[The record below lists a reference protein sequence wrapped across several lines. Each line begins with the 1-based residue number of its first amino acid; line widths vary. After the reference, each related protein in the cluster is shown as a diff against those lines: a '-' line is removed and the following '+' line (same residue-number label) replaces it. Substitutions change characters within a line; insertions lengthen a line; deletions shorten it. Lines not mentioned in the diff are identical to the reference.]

1 MKIKKVE
8 ALCKSD
14 RRIILYE
21 GDGVQWIGNGC
32 AAYPLHNMP
41 VLDETNV
48 FTLFDVAEKDREKHY
63 LRSEELPAAL
73 DFNDSSD
80 TEVMLDR
87 VPIDLYISGHGVA
100 SYVGSSGIIFV
111 EIRYLAPFIKQEG
124 GFELYERFTKIG
136 KPYIAV
142 KSGLFLVGVIMPSN
156 GIITSDFIEN
166 LEYIASLSRVAFNTT
181 AEERE
186 RALAE
191 KERAHAAETETEDA
205 MYHDS
210 LLNMAKREPE
220 ETPEED

>member
-1 MKIKKVE
+1 MKIKKIE

-14 RRIILYE
+14 KRIILYD

-48 FTLFDVAEKDREKHY
+48 FTLFDVAEKDREKYY
-63 LRSEELPAAL
+63 LRSEELPVAL

-100 SYVGSSGIIFV
+100 PYVGSSGIIFV
-111 EIRYLAPFIKQEG
+111 ETRYLAPFIKQEG

-166 LEYIASLSRVAFNTT
+166 FEYIASLSRVAFNTT

-186 RALAE
+186 R
-191 KERAHAAETETEDA
+191 
-205 MYHDS
+205 MYQNS
-210 LLNMAKREPE
+210 LLGAWQGGEPE

>member
-1 MKIKKVE
+1 M
-8 ALCKSD
+8 
-14 RRIILYE
+14 
-21 GDGVQWIGNGC
+21 
-32 AAYPLHNMP
+32 
-41 VLDETNV
+41 
-48 FTLFDVAEKDREKHY
+48 
-63 LRSEELPAAL
+63 
-73 DFNDSSD
+73 
-80 TEVMLDR
+80 
-87 VPIDLYISGHGVA
+87 
-100 SYVGSSGIIFV
+100 
-111 EIRYLAPFIKQEG
+111 
-124 GFELYERFTKIG
+124 YERFTKIG
-136 KPYIAV
+136 KPYTAV

-191 KERAHAAETETEDA
+191 RERALAAEEEPEDA

>member
-1 MKIKKVE
+1 MKIKKIE
-8 ALCKSD
+8 ALCKAD
-14 RRIILYE
+14 KRIILYD
-21 GDGVQWIGNGC
+21 GDRVQWIGNGC

-48 FTLFDVAEKDREKHY
+48 FTLFDVAEKDREKYY
-63 LRSEELPAAL
+63 LRSEELPVAL

-100 SYVGSSGIIFV
+100 PYVGSSGIIFV
-111 EIRYLAPFIKQEG
+111 ETRYLAPFIKQEG

-156 GIITSDFIEN
+156 GIITSDFIKN

-186 RALAE
+186 R
-191 KERAHAAETETEDA
+191 
-205 MYHDS
+205 MYHNS
-210 LLNMAKREPE
+210 LLGAWQGGEPE

>member
-21 GDGVQWIGNGC
+21 GDGVQWIGNGY

-41 VLDETNV
+41 VLDENNV
-48 FTLFDVAEKDREKHY
+48 FTLFDIAEKDREKY
-63 LRSEELPAAL
+63 LLRSEELPDAL

-80 TEVMLDR
+80 TEIMLDR
-87 VPIDLYISGHGVA
+87 ISIDLYINGCDVA
-100 SYVGSSGIIFV
+100 PYVGSSGIIFV
-111 EIRYLAPFIKQEG
+111 ETRYLAPFIKQEG

-142 KSGLFLVGVIMPSN
+142 KSGLFLIGVIMPSN
-156 GIITSDFIEN
+156 GIISKDFTDN
-166 LEYIASLSRVAFNTT
+166 LEYIASLSRVALNAA

-186 RALAE
+186 RALA
-191 KERAHAAETETEDA
+191 T
-205 MYHDS
+205 
-210 LLNMAKREPE
+210 
-220 ETPEED
+220 EED